1 MNNIEFEQVV
11 DNLSEEELQ
20 EVAHMALMPWAGPTR
35 IDGKIVDEDGFSI
48 APETGD
54 YTGFDLLQKTCWKKF
69 NKNPQ
74 LNSHVR
80 DVMGSLTGYGFVM
93 GSFEEKVNEAIK
105 EEIEDWRNELMKNIP
120 KYVAR
125 AEIEGELFLSLTVHS
140 DGFVEVD
147 FLSPRLLNGGGDYN
161 SGIYFHPQKQTI
173 PLFYRFNVSDSN
185 GKSISQVFP
194 SIYVAYEP
202 SLAQNIPKDWKITP
216 DLMKMSRI
224 SSRRYKNLGYFKT
237 FIVSWDRGFLT
248 ARNLSHISTTI
259 EWINHYENLKK
270 WEIDHKKSAGSYL
283 WVVSLTDA
291 KAFRT
296 WLKMTPEQKAESG
309 LTAKKT
315 PGGTLILPPGVE
327 IDVKNPN
334 LPNISEQDTDIMH
347 MITSGLNKP
356 EDMVTGQTKGDTFSG
371 IKASRGPQS
380 DRTQD
385 QIAYFERFLRND
397 FWKAVFTLK
406 NKMVGFKLDY
416 KVKEAYKFENGEAK
430 FKKVNK
436 KAWELIE
443 FEFPTSEISDV
454 EAKARAYLGVKH
466 PSVAEVLGIS
476 RSFISRKIGLGNY
489 MRRRLEYATEEDQ
502 LPELPL
508 TSQLD
513 SFQESS
519 SPDGVEQEPSLPNKT
534 KEKTTNKPK
543 DNSSE

>member
-1 MNNIEFEQVV
+1 MDIDRIDE
-11 DNLSEEELQ
+11 LSEEEL
-20 EVAHMALMPWAGPTR
+20 EEIAYMALMPWGGSSRVNGEP
-35 IDGKIVDEDGFSI
+35 VDEDGF
-48 APETGD
+48 AAVPHMGD
-54 YTGFDLLQKTCWKKF
+54 YRGFDLMQKTCWDKF
-69 NKNPQ
+69 NKNPH

-80 DVMGSLTGYGFVM
+80 DVVGSLTGYGWTM
-93 GSFEEKVNEAIK
+93 DSFEEKVNEVIQ
-105 EEIEDWRNELMKNIP
+105 EETHDWRNDLLKNIP

-125 AEIEGELFLSLTVHS
+125 SEIEGELFLALTVHI

-147 FLSPRLLNGGGDYN
+147 FMSPRSLNGGGDYN

-173 PLFYRFNVSDSN
+173 PLFYRFNVKNSL
-185 GKSISQVFP
+185 GKDISQVFP
-194 SIYVAYEP
+194 SIYVAFDP
-202 SLAQNIPKDWKITP
+202 NLAQNVPKEWKITP
-216 DLMKMSRI
+216 DLLKMGRTTSRK
-224 SSRRYKNLGYFKT
+224 YKNLGYFKT
-237 FIVSWDRGFLT
+237 FILSWDKGYLT

-283 WVVSLTDA
+283 WIVKMTDS

-296 WLKMTPEQKAESG
+296 WLKMTPEQKKESG

-385 QIAYFERFLRND
+385 QIAAFERFLRYD
-397 FWKAVFTLK
+397 FWKGIFILK
-406 NKMVGFKLDY
+406 NKMTGLKLDY
-416 KVKEAYKFENGEAK
+416 KVKEAFKFEEGEAK
-430 FKKVNK
+430 FKNVNK
-436 KAWELIE
+436 KAWDLIE
-443 FEFPTSEISDV
+443 FEFPTSEIADV
-454 EAKARAYLGVKH
+454 EAKARAFLGVKH

-476 RSFISRKIGLGNY
+476 RSHIAKKIGVGNY
-489 MRRRLEYATEEDQ
+489 LKRRLEYATEEKM
-502 LPELPL
+502 LPNLPL
-508 TSQLD
+508 TAELD
-513 SFQESS
+513 SFQESA
-519 SPDGVEQEPSLPNKT
+519 QEPSLPEDNKS
-534 KEKTTNKPK
+534 KPK
-543 DNSSE
+543 PNKEVSDDPK